1 MNKKIIRLLSL
12 MLAVFLCLSA
22 VGCGKGKEA
31 GNTAS
36 DNGGELD
43 MADLDDIEISLD
55 GTVSDDGTSGGSGGS
70 KNPVKEIDAKDRL
83 SVFDNIPKKLR
94 GTSVTFAHWGDEGG
108 EEYVKVAKEFTKLTG
123 INVKWE
129 LYSERKYAADIAI
142 KVASN
147 KGPDIIVLCDSIPQI
162 FKVAQPLTSI
172 FDINDGFWDPRVTK
186 ATSFNGKAYFVN
198 SYYSPYAPTTPIV
211 VYNKKIFNDNGLTS
225 PVDYINQNNWT
236 WETFKQC
243 MLDAKK
249 LGFYG
254 GVLDPRDM
262 ALTMGP
268 VFMTYNSAA
277 GRVERVKNN
286 DAILKSMK
294 FFAECKAEGLVG
306 NYYIAQWPAGNIAML
321 TTDHYALKR
330 NGYLKD
336 MKASDYGAVKMPTSY
351 GGVPCNYSGSS
362 CRAYGIAQKAK
373 NVEGA
378 YYFLRYFLDVDNCN
392 NVTNIFGNKEMQKFY
407 TQEVLANYKNQN
419 YNMSILK
426 GPLLLVNHEWPHT
439 DSFKE
444 LYSSSSEQMA
454 VALSKVDNVFDG
466 AVTES
471 NKVLDG
477 LK

>member
-12 MLAVFLCLSA
+12 ILAVFLCLSA

-31 GNTAS
+31 DNTAS

-43 MADLDDIEISLD
+43 MADLDDIDISLD

-70 KNPVKEIDAKDRL
+70 KNPVKEINAKDRL
-83 SVFDNIPKKLR
+83 SVFGNIPKKLR

-142 KVASN
+142 KIASN
-147 KGPDIIVLCDSIPQI
+147 KGPDIIVLCDSMPQI
-162 FKVAQPLTSI
+162 YKVAQPLTSI

-268 VFMTYNSAA
+268 VFIT
-277 GRVERVKNN
+277 V
-286 DAILKSMK
+286 I
-294 FFAECKAEGLVG
+294 FALIWNGL
-306 NYYIAQWPAGNIAML
+306 
-321 TTDHYALKR
+321 
-330 NGYLKD
+330 
-336 MKASDYGAVKMPTSY
+336 
-351 GGVPCNYSGSS
+351 
-362 CRAYGIAQKAK
+362 
-373 NVEGA
+373 
-378 YYFLRYFLDVDNCN
+378 
-392 NVTNIFGNKEMQKFY
+392 IF
-407 TQEVLANYKNQN
+407 
-419 YNMSILK
+419 
-426 GPLLLVNHEWPHT
+426 
-439 DSFKE
+439 
-444 LYSSSSEQMA
+444 
-454 VALSKVDNVFDG
+454 
-466 AVTES
+466 AVTPV
-471 NKVLDG
+471 VLR
-477 LK
+477 K